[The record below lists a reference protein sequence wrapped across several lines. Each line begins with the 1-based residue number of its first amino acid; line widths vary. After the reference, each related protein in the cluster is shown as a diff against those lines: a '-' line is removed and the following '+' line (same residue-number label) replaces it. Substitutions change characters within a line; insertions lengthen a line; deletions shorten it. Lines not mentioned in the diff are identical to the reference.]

1 MRREQGFTLME
12 LLIVLVILG
21 ILLGIAVP
29 NYLRWRASMTVMQG
43 AQEFAQAI
51 SATRTGAK
59 RANACWRIRLTGDTS
74 KATEYEVQKFSGSS
88 CTGTAASSQ
97 GYTLP
102 PGTLVTL
109 ETAASTNNVDFM
121 PPYGTVDAS
130 AVNYTVAWKTD
141 SNVKREVK
149 ITSVLG
155 KVIVK

>member
-1 MRREQGFTLME
+1 MRRQQGFTMLE
-12 LLIVLVILG
+12 LLIVLAVLAILM
-21 ILLGIAVP
+21 GIAVP

-88 CTGTAASSQ
+88 CTGTASSSQ
-97 GYTLP
+97 SYLLP
-102 PGTLVTL
+102 RGILIEL
-109 ETAASTNNVDFM
+109 KSAASTNNVDFL
-121 PPYGTVDAS
+121 PPYGTVDVGS
-130 AVNYTVAWKTD
+130 PNYVVFWKTSSD
-141 SNVKREVK
+141 VKREVR
-149 ITSVLG
+149 ITNVLG